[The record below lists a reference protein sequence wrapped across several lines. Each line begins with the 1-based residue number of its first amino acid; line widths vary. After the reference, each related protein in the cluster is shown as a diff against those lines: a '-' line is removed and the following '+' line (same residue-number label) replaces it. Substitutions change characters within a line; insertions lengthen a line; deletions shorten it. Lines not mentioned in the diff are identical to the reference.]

1 MAQKTYVYVTPFF
14 PSEENWRGGFSL
26 DAVRALERAG
36 WRVEVFVGR
45 TGRDGATTGDYEYE
59 GVRVHR
65 FRRVLTPCEL
75 VPFMVEGWNTRS
87 FLRSFVAAGLRAED
101 VSVVHVNTV
110 FFAAYA
116 VALKTAN
123 PKIVAALQHHF
134 SPPFHL
140 RSGRLGELPVHA
152 TLLYRH
158 WRKRCGQMDV
168 QVFTSERSRGL
179 FARDE
184 TGGELRSHLTFGRF
198 FKDFARTAEYVLYN
212 GVELPVGESPICRPV
227 GVTGREGARIGCVAN
242 FFPGKGQMTLLW
254 ALVRLAENGRRV
266 KAVFV
271 GSGETLATCRQFAE
285 EKKLNAEFL
294 PEMPHK
300 DMSDFYRSLDLYVL
314 PSSYAEGFNC
324 TCVEAHGCGVPVIGC
339 SGTSLEEAFGDERDR
354 WLVAPG
360 DDNHLAELIG
370 DFLDAPVRQN
380 WKLDLDIDRIMADW
394 TREVCRFVDC
404 QNGGDGQGRGQGR

>member
-1 MAQKTYVYVTPFF
+1 MAKRTYVYVTPFF

-26 DAVRALERAG
+26 DAVRALKRAG
-36 WRVEVFVGR
+36 WKVEVFVGCSR
-45 TGRDGATTGDYEYE
+45 RNGETSGDYEYE

-65 FRRVLTPCEL
+65 FPRLVTPCEL
-75 VPFMVEGWNTRS
+75 FPFAAAGRNVRS
-87 FLRSFVAAGLRAED
+87 FLRSFAAAGLCAED
-101 VSVVHVNTV
+101 VAVVHANTV

-116 VALKTAN
+116 AALKAKN
-123 PKIVAALQHHF
+123 PKVVAALQHHF

-140 RSGRLGELPVHA
+140 RAGRLGEVPVHA
-152 TLLYRH
+152 MLLYRH

-179 FARDE
+179 FAKDE

-212 GVELPVGESPICRPV
+212 GVELSVGESPICRPV

-242 FFPGKGQMTLLW
+242 FFPGKGQMTLLR

-285 EKKLNAEFL
+285 EKKLN
-294 PEMPHK
+294 
-300 DMSDFYRSLDLYVL
+300 
-314 PSSYAEGFNC
+314 
-324 TCVEAHGCGVPVIGC
+324 
-339 SGTSLEEAFGDERDR
+339 
-354 WLVAPG
+354 
-360 DDNHLAELIG
+360 
-370 DFLDAPVRQN
+370 
-380 WKLDLDIDRIMADW
+380 
-394 TREVCRFVDC
+394 EV
-404 QNGGDGQGRGQGR
+404 Q